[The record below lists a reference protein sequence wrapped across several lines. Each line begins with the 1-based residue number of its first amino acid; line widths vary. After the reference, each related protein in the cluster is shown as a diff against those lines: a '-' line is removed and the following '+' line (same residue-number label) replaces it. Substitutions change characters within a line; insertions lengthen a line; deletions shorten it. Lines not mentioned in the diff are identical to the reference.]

1 MLSMHSFLGPLM
13 APLIKLLL
21 LPRRLLIY
29 APAPVERAAIV
40 AFNLAELVHA
50 AFVYAVHVPGHVRNI
65 GTNEAA
71 ATSAIIHRTTI
82 GVFFRISGF
91 SSYFYMVH
99 F

>member
-1 MLSMHSFLGPLM
+1 MHSFLGPLM

-50 AFVYAVHVPGHVRNI
+50 AFVYAVHVPGHVRVH
-65 GTNEAA
+65 GMLTLHDLDAWKQLTFAA
-71 ATSAIIHRTTI
+71 
-82 GVFFRISGF
+82 
-91 SSYFYMVH
+91 
-99 F
+99 